1 MTAES
6 WIDAVLARHTAAL
19 TTTEF
24 NRALRALSVRYVERR
39 ASLAARSPIDSAGKR
54 SAFAAF
60 YAPLHFLTTREI
72 VRALGAHTGQFDTIV
87 DLGCGTGVASAAW
100 AMECSGRPKLQGID
114 KDDWAIGEAKWN
126 WMSLGLAG
134 RATRG
139 DMVRSLEALVSPAA
153 TRGARGSS
161 RTAIVAGWS
170 INELDN
176 ASRER
181 LLPLLVTAANR
192 GAKVLVIEPLARG
205 VTPWWDEWAEAFGA
219 AGGRADEWKFDVALP
234 APLARI
240 DDTAGFS
247 REGLGARTM
256 GSGLF
261 STETRG

>member
-1 MTAES
+1 VTAES
-6 WIDAVLARHTAAL
+6 WIDAVLARHTTAL
-19 TTTEF
+19 TTAEF

-39 ASLAARSPIDSAGKR
+39 ASLPARSPTDSAGKR

-60 YAPLHFLTTREI
+60 YGPLHFLTTREI
-72 VRALGAHTGQFDTIV
+72 VRALGADARPFDTIV

-100 AMECSGRPKLQGID
+100 ALERSGRCTIQGID
-114 KDDWAIGEAKWN
+114 KDDWALGEAKWN
-126 WMSLGLAG
+126 WTSLGLRG

-139 DMVRSLEALVSPAA
+139 DMVRALDGFVGPAVA
-153 TRGARGSS
+153 RGARGSA

-181 LLPLLVTAANR
+181 LLPLLVAAASQ
-192 GAKVLVIEPLARG
+192 GAAVLVIEPLARG
-205 VTPWWDEWAEAFGA
+205 VTPWWDDWAEAFSA

-234 APLARI
+234 PPLARI

-261 STETRG
+261 STETRV